1 MVSFEEELS
10 HLQNSY
16 LKTHSVHSSDDCE
29 AAGLWKVPH
38 YRQRATWDCGVACV
52 QMVLAGLNCCSCDR
66 EQLLR
71 SLATSSVW
79 TIDLALLLHE
89 CGVRFEFCTKTVG
102 CKAAYRSI
110 DFYHKAFEQDADR
123 VNRRF
128 FEANAQGIG
137 VRIASFSI
145 TELAQLVQS
154 ASCAVIV
161 LVDARHLP
169 YHQAHVQQQQHCSS
183 TVAANTSAYKG
194 HYLVLVGYL
203 ADPGVFVVRDPAVDT
218 EALLLSHAVIDAAR
232 LSYGTDEDVLILDL
246 AKSTQHS
253 DEQQQQQQQQHTV
266 ADASAFATPIASTA
280 KLLPDS
286 PTGLSSL
293 SPDIAAVLAHHH
305 SSCITDF
312 NDCSAA
318 VNSSSDTDDTSVLPP
333 HLRVRKWADTV
344 LTGLRD
350 AACSL
355 YNSSRPDFSS

>member
-1 MVSFEEELS
+1 MVSSVEERFD
-10 HLQNSY
+10 LQNSY

-29 AAGLWKVPH
+29 AAGLWKAPH
-38 YRQRATWDCGVACV
+38 YRQRTTWDCGVACV
-52 QMVLAGLNCCSCDR
+52 QMILAGLRCNCDR

-71 SLATSSVW
+71 SLATSSIW

-154 ASCAVIV
+154 ASCAVMV

-169 YHQAHVQQQQHCSS
+169 YHQAHVQQHCSGS
-183 TVAANTSAYKG
+183 PTAADTSSYKG
-194 HYLVLVGYL
+194 HYLLLVGYL
-203 ADPGVFVVRDPAVDT
+203 IDPGVFVVRDPAVDT

-246 AKSTQHS
+246 AKSEQHTK
-253 DEQQQQQQQQHTV
+253 QQQQQQQQQTTV
-266 ADASAFATPIASTA
+266 ADSGSATSPTASSVD
-280 KLLPDS
+280 LLPQS

-305 SSCITDF
+305 SSSIIDF
-312 NDCSAA
+312 SDRLAA
-318 VNSSSDTDDTSVLPP
+318 MRSSSDTDDNSVLPP

-350 AACSL
+350 AACNL
-355 YNSSRPDFSS
+355 YNSSRSDCSSY

>member
-1 MVSFEEELS
+1 MVSSEEEFFQ
-10 HLQNSY
+10 LQNNY

-38 YRQRATWDCGVACV
+38 YRQRTTWDCGVACV
-52 QMVLAGLNCCSCDR
+52 QMVLAGLHCSCDR

-89 CGVRFEFCTKTVG
+89 CGVHFEFCTKTVG

-154 ASCAVIV
+154 SSCAVIV

-169 YHQAHVQQQQHCSS
+169 YHQAHVQQHCSS
-183 TVAANTSAYKG
+183 STTAADTSAYKG
-194 HYLVLVGYL
+194 HYLLLVGYL
-203 ADPGVFVVRDPAVDT
+203 IDPGVFVVRDPAVDT
-218 EALLLSHAVIDAAR
+218 EALLLSHAGIDAAR

-246 AKSTQHS
+246 AKSK
-253 DEQQQQQQQQHTV
+253 QQQQQQQQITV
-266 ADASAFATPIASTA
+266 VDSSSAATPIASSVE
-280 KLLPDS
+280 LLPQS

-293 SPDIAAVLAHHH
+293 SPDIAAVLANHH
-305 SSCITDF
+305 SSSIIDF
-312 NDCSAA
+312 STSLAA
-318 VNSSSDTDDTSVLPP
+318 VHSSSDTDDSSVLPP

-350 AACSL
+350 AACNL
-355 YNSSRPDFSS
+355 YNSGRSDYFNS